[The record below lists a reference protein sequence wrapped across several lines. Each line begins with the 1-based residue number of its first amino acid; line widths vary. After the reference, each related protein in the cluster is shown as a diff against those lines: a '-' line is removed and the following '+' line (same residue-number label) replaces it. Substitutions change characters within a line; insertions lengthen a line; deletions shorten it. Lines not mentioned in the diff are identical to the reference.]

1 MAAKTKSAPS
11 EHGANRGEHLQL
23 VGNSETGGWRVDP
36 PGQTDNVHSHRP
48 DLPPGLAKRLDPA
61 PGEETVP
68 GGATSESLSGDDGNN
83 TLVGGAGADSL
94 AGGAGAD
101 DFVVEG
107 VADTADGLDQIFDF
121 TSGEDRLV
129 MGAGPGAED
138 TVGFGIA
145 DDFASAMGSALQA
158 VASGADYVAMQVGS
172 DLVVFANTDDDPS
185 TLDVAVVLVGRSL
198 SDIAVGDFA

>member
-1 MAAKTKSAPS
+1 MAPRIKPTQS
-11 EHGANRGEHLQL
+11 ETVTFGQRGEHLPL
-23 VGNSETGGWRVDP
+23 NGGGNGGWRVDP

-48 DLPPGLAKRLDPA
+48 DLPPGLAKRLDP

-68 GGATSESLSGDDGNN
+68 GGAGSESLSGDDGNN
-83 TLVGGAGADSL
+83 TLVGGGGADSL

-107 VADTADGLDQIFDF
+107 ISDTADGLDQIFDF

-145 DDFASAMGSALQA
+145 DDFASAMDAALQA
-158 VASGADYVAMQVGS
+158 VAGGADYVAMQIGS
-172 DLVVFANTDDDPS
+172 DLVVFANTDDDPA

-198 SDIAVGDFA
+198 SDIAIGDFA